1 MVPAELGE
9 ATVRAPGTYIEAR
22 DLEGNCVI
30 VDTDSAATTIAD
42 IFDLEM
48 RKPENIDLL
57 TAVAYCSI
65 PLRVLED
72 DNENIYLAPS
82 STVYL
87 TEKGK
92 VTVDGV
98 LLTPKPYKDG
108 YILETPKD
116 SPETIRNLASGNLKK
131 LYVDIDDTDDL
142 FSALVENK
150 WIIECPGLK
159 QYQGKFDSESLTTF
173 PFKDKK
179 RSFQLT
185 KNETGVFV
193 CSFTK
198 NPPPA
203 PGEPQMLTFSE
214 REGWIIAPT
223 SAVSVVKTD
232 KTVER
237 NKQKYKLTND
247 GNEIVLVGHN
257 IMGSV
262 QLKVEN
268 NFTTP
273 DGKTRSL
280 HILSETEERTLFYE
294 NIDPEA
300 FIKTFIAGIILRPQD
315 GKVTDLEESNVLFAK
330 NPLSP
335 QELEPILIDLDET
348 FPETNQYSK
357 RDEFKGVDKVHI
369 IRFGLMGFPQAQK
382 DLSPFK
388 EFIENL
394 IENINSS
401 KDDVKRLFKE
411 MISKGVFNQNHEDAY
426 FEVIDKIN
434 EFFSSPTRSTLT
446 LEDLFF
452 HSFPEYKEQ
461 WELLDDMPREK
472 KASYIGL
479 YSEEALMEK
488 TGKKPQLIL
497 DEK

>member
-1 MVPAELGE
+1 M
-9 ATVRAPGTYIEAR
+9 
-22 DLEGNCVI
+22 
-30 VDTDSAATTIAD
+30 
-42 IFDLEM
+42 
-48 RKPENIDLL
+48 
-57 TAVAYCSI
+57 
-65 PLRVLED
+65 
-72 DNENIYLAPS
+72 
-82 STVYL
+82 
-87 TEKGK
+87 
-92 VTVDGV
+92 
-98 LLTPKPYKDG
+98 
-108 YILETPKD
+108 
-116 SPETIRNLASGNLKK
+116 
-131 LYVDIDDTDDL
+131 
-142 FSALVENK
+142 
-150 WIIECPGLK
+150 
-159 QYQGKFDSESLTTF
+159 
-173 PFKDKK
+173 
-179 RSFQLT
+179 
-185 KNETGVFV
+185 
-193 CSFTK
+193 
-198 NPPPA
+198 
-203 PGEPQMLTFSE
+203 
-214 REGWIIAPT
+214 
-223 SAVSVVKTD
+223 
-232 KTVER
+232 
-237 NKQKYKLTND
+237 
-247 GNEIVLVGHN
+247 
-257 IMGSV
+257 
-262 QLKVEN
+262 
-268 NFTTP
+268 
-273 DGKTRSL
+273 
-280 HILSETEERTLFYE
+280 
-294 NIDPEA
+294 
-300 FIKTFIAGIILRPQD
+300 
-315 GKVTDLEESNVLFAK
+315 
-330 NPLSP
+330 SP